1 MQLKKITRIGAM
13 ILFALSTIFW
23 ITIAMSDEADGGM
36 ITPMIVLSYLALFI
50 STGLALYYSVMTLL
64 KSPSLKKTLMYFGIF
79 IAIFLV
85 GLATGSSEEFVAR
98 DGTVMATALDSRLTS
113 AGLFMFYILA
123 AIAIGLMFY
132 TSFWKLKK

>member
-13 ILFALSTIFW
+13 VLFALSTIFW

-123 AIAIGLMFY
+123 VIAIGLMFY

>member
-123 AIAIGLMFY
+123 AIAIGSMFY

>member
-1 MQLKKITRIGAM
+1 
-13 ILFALSTIFW
+13 
-23 ITIAMSDEADGGM
+23 
-36 ITPMIVLSYLALFI
+36 
-50 STGLALYYSVMTLL
+50 
-64 KSPSLKKTLMYFGIF
+64 MYFGIF

>member
-1 MQLKKITRIGAM
+1 MQLKKITRIGA
-13 ILFALSTIFW
+13 IVLFALSTIFW

-123 AIAIGLMFY
+123 VIAIGLMFY

>member
-79 IAIFLV
+79 IAIFLARGAPDRSPFTV
-85 GLATGSSEEFVAR
+85 LLDFKETMFPSSSVLIL
-98 DGTVMATALDSRLTS
+98 VM
-113 AGLFMFYILA
+113 
-123 AIAIGLMFY
+123 
-132 TSFWKLKK
+132 

>member
-1 MQLKKITRIGAM
+1 MQLKKITRVGAM